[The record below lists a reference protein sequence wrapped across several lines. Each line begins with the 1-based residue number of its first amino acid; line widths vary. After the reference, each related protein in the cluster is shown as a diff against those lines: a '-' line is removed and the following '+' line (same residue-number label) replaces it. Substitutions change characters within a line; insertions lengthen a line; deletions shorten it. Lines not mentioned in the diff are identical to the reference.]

1 MRAGRREGQRLQKGV
16 GPRGPRGR
24 GCGVGSAGRGGS
36 VSGGRRD
43 PRGERRGDRGGGD
56 GSALKGPNGGAAPRG
71 GYPGGRKRRLWAEET
86 RGGGEAPT
94 DGTRD
99 GGWGRIALRGRGP
112 REGLPLRN
120 LGVGESRR
128 GDGAGREGEE
138 GNEGPSRGN
147 QAGGR
152 TCAEENRE
160 TEAPHRVRQG
170 RRGRVHAE
178 GTGVKVQAL
187 WLPRVIEG

>member
-1 MRAGRREGQRLQKGV
+1 MGERPPAEGTQG
-16 GPRGPRGR
+16 
-24 GCGVGSAGRGGS
+24 AGRGGS
-36 VSGGRRD
+36 GQRRPEGEGKPPLTGREM
-43 PRGERRGDRGGGD
+43 GV
-56 GSALKGPNGGAAPRG
+56 
-71 GYPGGRKRRLWAEET
+71 
-86 RGGGEAPT
+86 
-94 DGTRD
+94 

-170 RRGRVHAE
+170 RRGRVRTAQR
-178 GTGVKVQAL
+178 GPG
-187 WLPRVIEG
+187 